1 MRADRKHLVLGVTLA
16 GAIVGAMSVLIGEV
30 QLSGFVDSQAQIDQ
44 AIAVAHNVAG
54 VTSVD
59 AMNVKTG
66 EALDRRGAQLVA
78 DDVGNIIWR
87 VSAAAR

>member
-1 MRADRKHLVLGVTLA
+1 MRADHKHLVLCVTLA

-30 QLSGFVDSQAQIDQ
+30 KLSGFVDSQAQVGQ

-54 VTSVD
+54 VASVD

-66 EALDRRGAQLVA
+66 EALDKRGTQLVA

>member
-1 MRADRKHLVLGVTLA
+1 
-16 GAIVGAMSVLIGEV
+16 
-30 QLSGFVDSQAQIDQ
+30 
-44 AIAVAHNVAG
+44 

-66 EALDRRGAQLVA
+66 EALDKRGAQLVA

>member
-30 QLSGFVDSQAQIDQ
+30 QLSGFVDSQARIDQ

-66 EALDRRGAQLVA
+66 EALDKRGAQLVA
-78 DDVGNIIWR
+78 DDVGNITRR

>member
-1 MRADRKHLVLGVTLA
+1 MRADHKHLVLGVTLA

-30 QLSGFVDSQAQIDQ
+30 KLSGFVDSQAQVDQ

-59 AMNVKTG
+59 AMKLKTG
-66 EALDRRGAQLVA
+66 EALDKRGTQLVA
-78 DDVGNIIWR
+78 DDVDNIIWR

>member
-16 GAIVGAMSVLIGEV
+16 GAIVGAMSVLIAEV
-30 QLSGFVDSQAQIDQ
+30 QLSAFVDSQALIDQ

-59 AMNVKTG
+59 AMNVKK
-66 EALDRRGAQLVA
+66 
-78 DDVGNIIWR
+78 
-87 VSAAAR
+87 

>member
-1 MRADRKHLVLGVTLA
+1 MRADRKHLVLGVTLS

-66 EALDRRGAQLVA
+66 EALDKRGAQLVA

>member
-66 EALDRRGAQLVA
+66 EALDKRGAQLVA

>member
-1 MRADRKHLVLGVTLA
+1 MRADHKHLVLGVTLA

-44 AIAVAHNVAG
+44 AIAVAHKVAG

-66 EALDRRGAQLVA
+66 EALDKRGAQLVA

>member
-1 MRADRKHLVLGVTLA
+1 MRADRKQLVLGVTLA

-30 QLSGFVDSQAQIDQ
+30 QLSGFVDSQARIDQ

-66 EALDRRGAQLVA
+66 EALDKRGAQLVA
-78 DDVGNIIWR
+78 DDVGNITWR